1 MTDYVKMPIV
11 DLDDV
16 GEYINSP
23 KQKKLMNR
31 LYHLE
36 EFNKMLTEIIDN
48 YIEQVVHMT
57 DDELVID
64 RSNFIKTLF
73 FTLPLFLDKLEKNT
87 SLSYTSTAPN
97 LYLSAPASLATLLTP
112 FASVPSISIRTLN
125 PIHSLAIFIFLILY
139 CVYNII

>member
-64 RSNFIKTLF
+64 RSNFIKNYSIAHNKEDKTDRDIHIQTLCIEIEQLRRF
-73 FTLPLFLDKLEKNT
+73 GYIYYEEPRPRTDETDTNRITEKE
-87 SLSYTSTAPN
+87 
-97 LYLSAPASLATLLTP
+97 
-112 FASVPSISIRTLN
+112 
-125 PIHSLAIFIFLILY
+125 
-139 CVYNII
+139 

>member
-64 RSNFIKTLF
+64 RSNFIKNYSIAHNKEVGGVPTSSHLLGLAVDIRCANSRERF
-73 FTLPLFLDKLEKNT
+73 DLINVLLKKGFNRIGIGSTFIHVDIDLDK
-87 SLSYTSTAPN
+87 SPN
-97 LYLSAPASLATLLTP
+97 VIWTY
-112 FASVPSISIRTLN
+112 
-125 PIHSLAIFIFLILY
+125 
-139 CVYNII
+139 